1 MKFSIGIESISL
13 NYKDEGKMLEEVENY
28 GEESINNNMLHLEI
42 QDYNS
47 AMESINAEVDI
58 LLKQS
63 DSIVGTE
70 ADNSGKPKD
79 PLYKRIWGAIKKM
92 FDSLCKFV
100 SRSFGWISA
109 KFGIGGSEDAAFVTE
124 AEANLA
130 KTTTQIVIDSLRPEN
145 GVVVT
150 EGKSKDDVILTEC
163 KKAVKEAMNDST
175 MTKFKT
181 ASWVYG
187 IVSKNVAKSMSEV
200 AEVVDKDITDNKSSS
215 VVVVDPSKVK
225 TLTYELYLPKR
236 KNSSIEAIN
245 PDSKRGQDTELEL
258 AEKVGGFN
266 KWYINLALTIVRSVY
281 STLAVLYS
289 NVVAYPKDQLKLYSV
304 DEIKTDDDIKNIA
317 NIIKNLAT
325 KVVEIKSDKNYQIK
339 LEKVEVKFEVDS
351 NGKLTEKGIDS
362 IMRSNYYYDLR
373 AASTYIA
380 ENSKNLSMYVEKIS
394 DALNKAD
401 TNNLGEGVTPAIFN
415 LMKSSLIDLKNIS
428 LALVNIM
435 NKNSLKKLKKSV
447 ETMRTL
453 DDQMTD

>member
-13 NYKDEGKMLEEVENY
+13 NYEDESKMLTEVEDY
-28 GEESINNNMLHLEI
+28 GEGSINDNILYLEI

-47 AMESINAEVDI
+47 AIESINAEVDI
-58 LLKQS
+58 ILKQS
-63 DSIVGTE
+63 NSIVGIE
-70 ADNSGKPKD
+70 ADNSTKPKE
-79 PLYKRIWGAIKKM
+79 PLYKRMWGAIKKM

-100 SRSFGWISA
+100 SRSFGWIAA

-124 AEANLA
+124 AEANIA

-145 GVVVT
+145 GVVVP
-150 EGKSKDDVILTEC
+150 EGKSKEDIILSEC
-163 KKAVKEAMNDST
+163 KKAVKEAMNDSST
-175 MTKFKT
+175 TKFKS

-187 IVSKNVAKSMSEV
+187 IVSKNVAKSVSEV
-200 AEVVDKDITDNKSSS
+200 AEVVDKDSTDNKSSS

-225 TLTYELYLPKR
+225 TVTYELYLPKR

-258 AEKVGGFN
+258 AEKAGGFN
-266 KWYINLALTIVRSVY
+266 KWYVNLALTIVRSVY

-447 ETMRTL
+447 ETMREI
-453 DDQMTD
+453 DDQMAG

>member
-1 MKFSIGIESISL
+1 MKFAIGIESISL
-13 NYKDEGKMLEEVENY
+13 NYEDEGKMLKEVEGY
-28 GEESINNNMLHLEI
+28 EEESINDNILHLEI

-63 DSIVGTE
+63 NSIVGIE
-70 ADNSGKPKD
+70 ADKSNKPKD
-79 PLYKRIWGAIKKM
+79 PLYKRIWGAIKKI
-92 FDSLCKFV
+92 FDTLCKLV
-100 SRSFGWISA
+100 SKSFNWIAA

-124 AEANLA
+124 AEANIA

-145 GVVVT
+145 GVVVP

-175 MTKFKT
+175 TAKFKS
-181 ASWVYG
+181 ASWVSG
-187 IVSKNVAKSMSEV
+187 VVAKNVAKSVSEAV
-200 AEVVDKDITDNKSSS
+200 EVVEKDTSNNETSS
-215 VVVVDPSKVK
+215 VIVIDPSKVK
-225 TLTYELYLPKR
+225 TVTYELYLPKR

-258 AEKVGGFN
+258 AEKIGGFN
-266 KWYINLALTIVRSVY
+266 KWYVNLALTIVRSVY

-289 NVVAYPKDQLKLYSV
+289 NVVAYHKEQIKLYSV
-304 DEIKTDDDIKNIA
+304 DEIKTEDDIKKIA
-317 NIIKNLAT
+317 TIIKNLST
-325 KVVEIKSDKNYQIK
+325 KVVEIKSNKNYQIK
-339 LEKVEVKFEVDS
+339 LEKVELKFKFDS
-351 NGKLTEKGIDS
+351 NGKLIEDDFNS
-362 IMRSNYYYDLR
+362 IMHSNYYYDLR

-401 TNNLGEGVTPAIFN
+401 VNNLGEGVTPAMFN
-415 LMKSSLIDLKNIS
+415 LMKSSLVDLKNIS

-447 ETMRTL
+447 ETMKEI
-453 DDQMTD
+453 DDQIEG